1 MENIIRGPYHHP
13 RTLSTNRNVGKSK
26 DDSLRHIATAHYY
39 VSNRG
44 REGKGCKRK
53 KSGESADDESM
64 PIKTGRRQ
72 SESVDMSMNPSAGQI
87 NHSTFEDLLLSD
99 RKRESN

>member
-1 MENIIRGPYHHP
+1 MIPSAISPQLIIMYKIG
-13 RTLSTNRNVGKSK
+13 
-26 DDSLRHIATAHYY
+26 
-39 VSNRG
+39 G